1 VQAFF
6 SPIPN
11 PVRIAEDAREFIDPH
26 LIPRVQDNVFVHL
39 GFREYLYGNTKG
51 LNLIQFVKKIQAAS
65 SASFQNLIQ
74 ASGGLATKATNA
86 FVPESVSKGTG
97 AALTKAYDVLVP
109 GFMKKKSQKD
119 SETENDTTDME
130 GGESVGIEIAANEK
144 KTVTSGGIEVTDEVK
159 QRYQVILEMVSVVL
173 KENPGYSLYVC
184 GHSLGGALATMFGKY
199 TLSWYLHRFCWL

>member
-74 ASGGLATKATNA
+74 ASGGLARKATHA

-109 GFMKKKSQKD
+109 GFVKKKSQKD
-119 SETENDTTDME
+119 SETEND
-130 GGESVGIEIAANEK
+130 IQIAANEK

-199 TLSWYLHRFCWL
+199 TLLWYQHHFCWS